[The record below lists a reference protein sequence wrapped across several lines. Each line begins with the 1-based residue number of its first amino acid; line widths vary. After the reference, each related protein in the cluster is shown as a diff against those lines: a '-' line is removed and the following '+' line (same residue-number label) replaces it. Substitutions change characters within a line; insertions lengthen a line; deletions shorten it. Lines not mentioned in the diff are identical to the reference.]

1 METKHC
7 RDCKWLCG
15 KKTSVEIG
23 RVNRI
28 GIECMNRNR
37 RLVRH
42 GKVGVNRIKYP
53 STPACKTGFEPK
65 EVENE

>member
-15 KKTSVEIG
+15 KKTSV
-23 RVNRI
+23 

-65 EVENE
+65 EIENE